1 MVEATK
7 KNNGTENLD
16 HGHNGPFCHYCMG
29 QGVGTEGEVPA
40 EANGVLC
47 RTHLND
53 PHIFGFYEAELAG
66 TDFDDQLSFEMRQLI
81 DSGFIERGRAELN
94 ATLARMNTEKSAVT
108 VRPHRAP
115 RMRSGQ

>member
-7 KNNGTENLD
+7 LNSGTENVE

-29 QGVGTEGEVPA
+29 QGLGTEGEVPA

-53 PHIFGFYEAELAG
+53 PHIFGFYEIELAG
-66 TDFDDQLSFEMRQLI
+66 TDFDSQLNFEMRQLI
-81 DSGFIERGRAELN
+81 ESGFIERGRAELN
-94 ATLARMNTEKSAVT
+94 ATLARMNTEKST
-108 VRPHRAP
+108 VPLTPQRTA